1 MTNIVFYTME
11 MKFILC
17 SELTL
22 NVGEIGP
29 VEVELIL
36 TTVLLL
42 GGYIGADSFQTSIS
56 ELWGIQNEWLKSVQL
71 NYLIG
76 SLFTFL

>member
-22 NVGEIGP
+22 IVGEIGP

-56 ELWGIQNEWLKSVQL
+56 
-71 NYLIG
+71 
-76 SLFTFL
+76 

>member
-22 NVGEIGP
+22 IVGEIGP